1 MNRRSLF
8 AALASLAVAAP
19 ALAAMPRPRLAGEVG
34 LNDALARGPLTEED
48 EAPAVLEAQY
58 RRHRRCRWETRQ
70 VRYRDR
76 WGRLR
81 WRMVRR
87 QVCW

>member
-8 AALASLAVAAP
+8 AALASIAVAAP
-19 ALAAMPRPRLAGEVG
+19 ALAAMPRPRLAGEIG
-34 LNDALARGPLTEED
+34 PDDALAPEPLTEED
-48 EAPAVLEAQY
+48 GPPAVLEAQY

-70 VRYRDR
+70 IRYRDR